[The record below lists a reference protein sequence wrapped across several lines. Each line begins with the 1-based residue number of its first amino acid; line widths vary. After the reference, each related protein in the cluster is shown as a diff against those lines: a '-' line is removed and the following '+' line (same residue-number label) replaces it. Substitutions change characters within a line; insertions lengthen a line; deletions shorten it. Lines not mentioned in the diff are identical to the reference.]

1 MVDKGLD
8 KGIGSLIDL
17 KMYLQSKA
25 HPGYPYDGPLHS
37 WVACA
42 NNVTSEAPQY
52 YWYVVASCANAAHD
66 TKKTFEE
73 CAGRVPAAAVQPVRD
88 CVTDTARANALVTE
102 MHKIADSY
110 GDYPT
115 VLIDGSTSPAIP
127 EPDTHGDKVGPLIK
141 QICKLARGKGVSSLP
156 PACSA

>member
-1 MVDKGLD
+1 MSASLYGENLVNKGLD

-73 CAGRVPAAAVQPVRD
+73 CAGKVPAAAVQVPLPSLGQE
-88 CVTDTARANALVTE
+88 LV
-102 MHKIADSY
+102 HWS
-110 GDYPT
+110 
-115 VLIDGSTSPAIP
+115 
-127 EPDTHGDKVGPLIK
+127 
-141 QICKLARGKGVSSLP
+141 
-156 PACSA
+156 